1 LNELTGGITVIAAHD
16 VVPHEAWLEARIDLL
31 AREKEFTRLRD
42 ELAERRRAL
51 PWEEVEETYVF
62 DGPEGERTLGDLFD
76 GRSQLIVYHFMYPAD
91 WDAGCS
97 SCSFWADNFDPI
109 IVHLNARD
117 VTMVAV
123 SRAPLAKLIEYR
135 RRMGWSFGWFSS
147 AGNDFNRDLG
157 VGFTPEEAEQGGFY
171 NYRLGPTGP
180 TEREG
185 MSVFFKDDTGRIF
198 HTYSAYA
205 RGIDLMNTAY
215 NYLDTVPKGRDEGG
229 RPLHWVRRHDE
240 YAS

>member
-1 LNELTGGITVIAAHD
+1 VIAAHE
-16 VVPHEAWLEARIDLL
+16 VVPHEVWLDARSDLL

-42 ELAERRRAL
+42 ELSQRRRAL
-51 PWEEVEETYVF
+51 PWEEVEKRYVF
-62 DGPEGERTLGDLFD
+62 DGPEGERTLAELFD

-91 WDAGCS
+91 WEQGCS
-97 SCSFWADNFDPI
+97 SCSFWADSFDPI

-123 SRAPLAKLIEYR
+123 SRSPLAKLTEYR
-135 RRMGWSFGWFSS
+135 RRMGWSFAWFSS
-147 AGNDFNRDLG
+147 AGTDFNADLG
-157 VGFTPEEAEQGGFY
+157 VGFTPEQAEQGGFY
-171 NYRLGPTGP
+171 NYRLAPTGP

-185 MSVFFKDDTGRIF
+185 ISVFFKDDTGRIF

-215 NYLDTVPKGRDEGG
+215 NYLDAVPKGRDEEG
-229 RPLHWVRRHDE
+229 RPQHWVRRHDE
-240 YAS
+240 YGS

>member
-1 LNELTGGITVIAAHD
+1 VIAAHD

-135 RRMGWSFGWFSS
+135 RRMGWSFAWFSS
-147 AGNDFNRDLG
+147 ANNDFNTDLG
-157 VGFTPEEAEQGGFY
+157 VSFTPEQAEHGGFY
-171 NYRLGPTGP
+171 NYRLAPTGP

-185 MSVFFKDDTGRIF
+185 MSVFFKDDAGRIF

-215 NYLDTVPKGRDEGG
+215 NYLDTVPKGRDEQDGPQ
-229 RPLHWVRRHDE
+229 RWVRRHDR

>member
-1 LNELTGGITVIAAHD
+1 MIAAHD

-42 ELAERRRAL
+42 ELSERRRAL
-51 PWEEVEETYVF
+51 PWEEVEKRYVF
-62 DGPEGERTLGDLFD
+62 DGPSGERTLGELFD

-91 WDAGCS
+91 WEQGCS

-123 SRAPLAKLIEYR
+123 SRSPLAKLIEYR
-135 RRMGWSFGWFSS
+135 RRMGWSFDWFSS
-147 AGNDFNRDLG
+147 AGTDFNSDLG

-171 NYRLGPTGP
+171 NYRLAPTGP

-215 NYLDTVPKGRDEGG
+215 NYLDTVPKGRDEQDGPQ
-229 RPLHWVRRHDE
+229 RWVRRHDR

>member
-1 LNELTGGITVIAAHD
+1 MIAAHD

-42 ELAERRRAL
+42 ELSERRRAL
-51 PWEEVEETYVF
+51 PWEEVEKRYVF
-62 DGPEGERTLGDLFD
+62 DGPSGERTLGELFD

-91 WDAGCS
+91 WEQGCS

-123 SRAPLAKLIEYR
+123 SRSPLAKLIEYR
-135 RRMGWSFGWFSS
+135 RRMGWSFDWFSS
-147 AGNDFNRDLG
+147 AGTDFNSDLG

-171 NYRLGPTGP
+171 NYRLAPTGP

-229 RPLHWVRRHDE
+229 RSQHWVRRHDE
-240 YAS
+240 YGS